1 MNTALRERVSHV
13 CGARYVLDYGT
24 PPLQSHFVNSAAFS
38 GFRTH
43 VVRPRTPIDVS
54 DKAGGGLDHALNAG
68 VE

>member
-13 CGARYVLDYGT
+13 WSAVRLDYGT
-24 PPLQSHFVNSAAFS
+24 PPLQSLREQCRIP
-38 GFRTH
+38 GFLRTH
-43 VVRPRTPIDVS
+43 VDRPLTPIDVS